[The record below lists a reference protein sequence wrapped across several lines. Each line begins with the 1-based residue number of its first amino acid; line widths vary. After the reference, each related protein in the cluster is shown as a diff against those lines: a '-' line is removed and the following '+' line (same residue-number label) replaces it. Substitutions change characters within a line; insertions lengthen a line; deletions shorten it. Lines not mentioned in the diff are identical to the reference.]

1 MSVYTLYLDG
11 EKAMK
16 SASLIYVQRFIDHW
30 KAIPENRKRFK
41 IEPYNRIMSMSDDD
55 PKHLLVDFGD
65 HSHFFKIVKDD
76 GKEPIDLDEM
86 RDAERALMRSAENE
100 DDDDR
105 PTSFAESLDILNE
118 VVALGKV
125 TR

>member
-11 EKAMK
+11 EKAMR

-30 KAIPENRKRFK
+30 KAVPENRKRFK

-76 GKEPIDLDEM
+76 GREPIDLDEM
-86 RDAERALMRSAENE
+86 RDAERALMNAGDEQDDEDRS
-100 DDDDR
+100 
-105 PTSFAESLDILNE
+105 TSFSENLNFLNE
-118 VVALGKV
+118 AVALGKV